1 MDTQKVKYEYNSS
14 VIGQRIRKLREKQ
27 KLTQAEL
34 AEKVDKSTT
43 TIGSIESGYGQNDKP
58 YTPSIELMA
67 KIAIA
72 LNTSVDDLIGLNSN
86 KDTSALTDQQKFDII
101 KDFITLVNPEFE
113 LQPYTVEET
122 EMDYSSGY
130 PDTFET
136 THYKSSLNINSEILT
151 IYLKKYY
158 ECIQPGITTDNEETK
173 QKIMVLLL
181 KDFNEKT
188 SKAVTF
194 DKNEMV
200 LDFGCEIENG
210 DFTFPYDDVLSN
222 EGIPF

>member
-1 MDTQKVKYEYNSS
+1 MKKNEEIKPKLYDIKANKY
-14 VIGQRIRKLREKQ
+14 VIGNKIKERLNKIGMKRS
-27 KLTQAEL
+27 EL
-34 AEKVDKSTT
+34 IEKVDTSPQTMNAIEK
-43 TIGSIESGYGQNDKP
+43 GSN
-58 YTPSIELMA
+58 TNIELMA
-67 KIAIA
+67 NIA
-72 LNTSVDDLIGLNSN
+72 LVLGTTVDYLLGLDDK
-86 KDTSALTDQQKFDII
+86 KDTSALTDTQKFNII
-101 KDFITLVNPEFE
+101 KDFINLVNPEFE

-122 EMDYSSGY
+122 EIDYSSGY
-130 PDTFET
+130 PDTYEV
-136 THYKSSLNINSEILT
+136 THYKSSLNIKSEILT

-173 QKIMVLLL
+173 QKIKQLLL